1 MDPLR
6 SVGHFCLRGHPS
18 LMMLSQ
24 RYSCARMTTGR
35 PTPDRLRYASGRT
48 THAKRARFPLGLR
61 RIQSNRQA
69 GPARE
74 IARMR
79 RAVFHPEP
87 VPQDAAFAN
96 ATKPVCFSTAPA
108 LWPGGISSPRSVVC
122 CGQSAAKRAT
132 SGRLGGGRG
141 GAKKGI
147 VRLGQRNRCGRRW
160 DKADERELDFRE
172 REVDGALQA
181 TLLPL
186 CQKIAFCSRLFSG

>member
-1 MDPLR
+1 MTMSFQQRFLR
-6 SVGHFCLRGHPS
+6 SNDD
-18 LMMLSQ
+18 Q
-24 RYSCARMTTGR
+24 TTR
-35 PTPDRLRYASGRT
+35 SDRLCDAIGRT
-48 THAKRARFPLGLR
+48 TQAKRARFPLGLR

-160 DKADERELDFRE
+160 DKADERELGFPRTRSRWCIAGDSTAIMPKNRVLF
-172 REVDGALQA
+172 
-181 TLLPL
+181 
-186 CQKIAFCSRLFSG
+186 KIILRIILS